1 MDALL
6 AFGVNW
12 KLLLIQGLNFGL
24 LLLILYRF
32 LYKPLFALLDK
43 RQLAI
48 EKGLKDAEAAAHEKE
63 KVLAEKGAILASA
76 REEGGRVADGIRKQ
90 ATEAQIET
98 FRGAQEK
105 SMNIITEAR
114 ARADAEREHLLRESE
129 KEIARMAVLAAE
141 KILRGSHQSSVISH

>member
-24 LLLILYRF
+24 LLFVLHKF

-48 EKGLKDAEAAAHEKE
+48 KKGLKDAEAAAHEKE
-63 KVLAEKGAILASA
+63 KVLAEKDSILASA
-76 REEGGRVADGIRKQ
+76 REEGGKVADGIRKQ
-90 ATEAQIET
+90 AAEVEKET
-98 FRGAQEK
+98 IRGAQEK
-105 SMNIITEAR
+105 SMNIVAEAR
-114 ARADAEREHLLRESE
+114 AKADAEREHLLRESE
-129 KEIARMAVLAAE
+129 KEIARMAVLGAE
-141 KILRGSHQSSVISH
+141 KVLRNQSPVSSR